1 VDADRFRVLSP
12 ALFWFRWNYFGG
24 NGVSHSNGMCSGGN
38 PLPRLHL
45 ALLTRYLKTG
55 LFAALFCML
64 LTPVAARA
72 EDGDIVHF
80 SQNIVVHEGEEA
92 RDVVCFL
99 CSIEVD
105 GTVHRDMVA
114 FLGNIHVRGHAEH
127 DAVAF
132 LGNVTLGDNASID
145 HDVVVFAGSLH
156 LGSGATVGNDRVVF
170 PLFLFVLP
178 LLLFAGIVAL
188 IIWALRA
195 LLSRNRPVY
204 PMPPPR

>member
-1 VDADRFRVLSP
+1 
-12 ALFWFRWNYFGG
+12 
-24 NGVSHSNGMCSGGN
+24 
-38 PLPRLHL
+38 
-45 ALLTRYLKTG
+45 
-55 LFAALFCML
+55 LFAALFCL
-64 LTPVAARA
+64 LAPLAAHA

-80 SQNIVVHEGEEA
+80 VQPIVVHQGEEA

-132 LGNVTLGDNASID
+132 LGNVTLGDNATID

-156 LGSGATVGNDRVVF
+156 LGRGATIGNDRVVF
-170 PLFLFVLP
+170 PAFLFLLP
-178 LLLFAGIVAL
+178 LLLIAGIVGL
-188 IIWALRA
+188 IFWAIRA
-195 LLSRNRPVY
+195 LLTRDRVVY